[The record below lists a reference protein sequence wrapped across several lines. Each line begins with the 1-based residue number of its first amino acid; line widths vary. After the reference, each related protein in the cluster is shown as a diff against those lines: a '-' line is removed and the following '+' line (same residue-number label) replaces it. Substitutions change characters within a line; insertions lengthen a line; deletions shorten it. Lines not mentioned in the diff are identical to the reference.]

1 MAEDKDLKQRVL
13 ERAREQHV
21 EEDVVRCILNLVQDE
36 KQKLPDL
43 LKAFDFLQG
52 LEKEDTSTDALP
64 DTLDTEDMSGYTDA
78 ELRDLQ
84 ARLEEYLKGESDG
97 EPTKELP
104 DRRPPSDAAPS
115 ISPPS
120 PSGTPEQANG
130 GTPGIN
136 LDLGTYL
143 HG

>member
-13 ERAREQHV
+13 EKAREQHV

-52 LEKEDTSTDALP
+52 LEKEDTSADTLP

-97 EPTKELP
+97 EPTKE
-104 DRRPPSDAAPS
+104 PPDAAPS
-115 ISPPS
+115 VSP

-136 LDLGTYL
+136 LDLGAYL

>member
-13 ERAREQHV
+13 EKAREQHV

-52 LEKEDTSTDALP
+52 LEKEDTSADALP

-97 EPTKELP
+97 EPTKE
-104 DRRPPSDAAPS
+104 PPDAAPS
-115 ISPPS
+115 ISP

-136 LDLGTYL
+136 LDLGAYL